1 MSEAIRACVIGSGMS
16 GLAAVDALTRTGC
29 EVTCYEAGSA
39 VGGMWRYENDSGLS
53 AAYASLQT
61 NTSRRRMQYPSFPM
75 PDSAPEFLHHSDM
88 LAYLEAYAD
97 ARDLTRYISFGAR
110 VERIQRGDGGWEVIA
125 GEEAPQRFDW
135 VVVASGHYSEPA
147 IPELH
152 GEFSGT
158 LMHVRDYRTPDHFA
172 GQRVVV
178 VGGAQSALD
187 IATEISST
195 AAKTVLA
202 CDQVHHLL
210 PRHIIGRPYDGFD
223 SASALL
229 LPLPMV
235 RLTMQALLRVA
246 GAAPNRGNLPPARHR
261 LFETRW
267 PAVVS
272 PAVEAALGGRAL
284 ESRPHVRAL
293 AGEEVV
299 FSDGSVQPADA
310 IVFATGYR
318 ITFPFLP
325 SELGRGSGWEFPL
338 YRRILSPHA
347 PGLAFIGAIEAGP
360 GQFEVVERQS
370 QWLAELL
377 AGRLTVPDQDTMWR
391 AIDAGGERRSRRQF
405 AATGPHT
412 ILCNRHA
419 YLRVLARDLR
429 RAPAGDQ
436 PIGREHGGAPAARA
450 TARPRRGRRL
460 PGALPSARLQ
470 AQMLRSAAHEVARAA
485 ATGTLEELAR
495 RRHTLVLTFRRDGTP
510 VATPVWAAVADG
522 RLYARAERG
531 SGKVKRLRRDS
542 RLLLAPCTAR
552 GRPLGPPLAARGRVL
567 DAHEESIA
575 ERALAN
581 RYGFVRAL
589 FERAMDS
596 MRVEMCYLE
605 LTPDDAL

>member
-1 MSEAIRACVIGSGMS
+1 
-16 GLAAVDALTRTGC
+16 
-29 EVTCYEAGSA
+29 
-39 VGGMWRYENDSGLS
+39 
-53 AAYASLQT
+53 
-61 NTSRRRMQYPSFPM
+61 
-75 PDSAPEFLHHSDM
+75 M

-97 ARDLTRYISFGAR
+97 ARDLTRHISFGAP

-125 GEEAPQRFDW
+125 GEAAPQRFDW
-135 VVVASGHYSEPA
+135 VVVASGHYSDPA
-147 IPELH
+147 MPKLQ

-158 LMHVRDYRTPDHFA
+158 LMHVRDYRTPDRFA

-178 VGGAQSALD
+178 VGGAQSAVD

-195 AAKTVLA
+195 AAQTILA

-229 LPLPMV
+229 LPLPIV
-235 RLTMQALLRVA
+235 RLTMQAMLRVA
-246 GAAPNRGNLPPARHR
+246 RAAPKRGSLPPARHR

-272 PAVEAALGGRAL
+272 PAVEAAISAHAL

-299 FSDGSVQPADA
+299 FSDGNVQPADA

-318 ITFPFLP
+318 INFPFLP
-325 SELGRGSGWEFPL
+325 SELGCGGGWEFPL

-347 PGLAFIGAIEAGP
+347 PGLAFIGMIEPGP
-360 GQFEVVERQS
+360 GLFEIVEHQS
-370 QWLAELL
+370 QWLAEVL
-377 AGRLTVPDQDTMWR
+377 AGRLPIPDDRAMWQ

-429 RAPAGDQ
+429 RARRGAR
-436 PIGREHGGAPAARA
+436 PIGRDRGGVSGARP
-450 TARPRRGRRL
+450 TARPRLGRRL
-460 PGALPSARLQ
+460 PGAVPSARAQ
-470 AQMLRSAAHEVARAA
+470 AQMLRSAASEVARAHA
-485 ATGTLEELAR
+485 VGTLEELAR
-495 RRHTLVLTFRRDGTP
+495 RRHSLVVTFRRDGTP

-522 RLYARAERG
+522 RVYARTERG
-531 SGKVKRLRRDS
+531 SGKVKRLLHDS
-542 RLLLAPCTAR
+542 RALVAPCTAR
-552 GRPLGPPLAARGRVL
+552 GRQLGPPLPMRGRVL
-567 DAHEESIA
+567 AAREEDIA
-575 ERALAN
+575 EGALAN
-581 RYGFVRAL
+581 RYGLLRAL
-589 FERAMDS
+589 FERTMDLI
-596 MRVEMCYLE
+596 RVEMCYLE
-605 LTPDDAL
+605 LTPDDAARADERLGPSPGVSESPTV